1 MPDRTTL
8 ERLAPLTGLLFL
20 ALVIASSI
28 IGGEGPDADDS
39 TQTVLDFWADDD
51 TQIAS
56 ALLAGLAAVP
66 LVWFGGSIR
75 DHLRAVAPASERLAT
90 LLFGGFVMVAVGVTA
105 FSGFQLAAA
114 DTIGDVPPEVTQTLS
129 VLYSD
134 FFLPFAAGVLILFLA
149 VGTAILRYRILPTW
163 LGWGAFLI
171 VIGFIVFFPVGGILA
186 AIWIATVSILLY
198 QGWTP
203 VGADVPA

>member
-75 DHLRAVAPASERLAT
+75 DHMRAAAPASERLAT

>member
-20 ALVIASSI
+20 ALIIVSSI
-28 IGGEGPDADDS
+28 VGGEGPDADDS

-66 LVWFGGSIR
+66 LVWFGASIR
-75 DHLRAVAPASERLAT
+75 DHLRTLAPASERLAT
-90 LLFGGFVMVAVGVTA
+90 LVFGGFVIVAVGVTGFA
-105 FSGFQLAAA
+105 GFQLAAA
-114 DTIGDVPPEVTQTLS
+114 DTIGDVPAEVTQTLS

-134 FFLPFAAGVLILFLA
+134 FFLPFAAGVLVLFLA
-149 VGTAILRYRILPTW
+149 VGTAILRYRTLPTW

-186 AIWIATVSILLY
+186 ALWIATVSILLY

-203 VGADVPA
+203 VGADAPG